1 MSDRTFE
8 ERDHAMPHLPL
19 PGVNL
24 WYEDTG
30 GAGVP
35 VIFLHAATGTC
46 ESWVYQL
53 PSFTTAGYRC
63 ITYERRTWGRSR
75 PTGPDEQPGYAGDD
89 LHGLVESLGL
99 EPCHLIA
106 TAAGGIVALDFSL
119 DHPEQVRSLVVANSI
134 GGVQDSEYLEV
145 QTRLRPNE
153 IQRLPVDLR
162 ELGPSYRGLDPEG
175 AARWLEIEQGSRPY
189 GIAPAQPP
197 RVPIT
202 YARLATMRVPTLV
215 LAGEADLLSP
225 PALMWMLA
233 AHIPTSHYV
242 SLAEVGHAGF
252 WERPHA
258 WNGLVLEFL
267 SQH

>member
-1 MSDRTFE
+1 
-8 ERDHAMPHLPL
+8 MPHLSL
-19 PGVNL
+19 PGVDL

-35 VIFLHAATGTC
+35 VVFLHAATGTC

-75 PTGPDEQPGYAGDD
+75 LTDPDEQPGYAGDD
-89 LHGLVESLGL
+89 LHGLIESLGL
-99 EPCHLIA
+99 EPCHLVA
-106 TAAGGIVALDFSL
+106 TAAGGIVALDYAL
-119 DHPEQVRSLVVANSI
+119 AHPERVRSLVAANTI
-134 GGVQDSEYLEV
+134 GGVQDAEYLEV
-145 QTRLRPNE
+145 QSRLRPEE
-153 IQRLPVDLR
+153 IQQLPAELR
-162 ELGPSYRGLDPEG
+162 ELGPSYRGIDPEG

-189 GIAPAQPP
+189 GTATPHLSPAHRPTQQPS

-202 YARLATMRVPTLV
+202 YARLSTMEVPTLA

-225 PALMWMLA
+225 PALMRMLA
-233 AHIPTSHYV
+233 ARIPTSRYV
-242 SLAEVGHAGF
+242 SLPEAGHAGF